1 MILFFFFFFALGTPT
16 DELVEGTELP
26 TTWMHRPI
34 ITWHTWVWFMSIC
47 NEKKKK
53 KKSIHCI
60 LVVLTEQVSNYKQY
74 GNFKH
79 FIQIA
84 K

>member
-34 ITWHTWVWFMSIC
+34 ITCTPGFGSCRFAMR
-47 NEKKKK
+47 KKKK
-53 KKSIHCI
+53 KKAYTVFLS
-60 LVVLTEQVSNYKQY
+60 Y
-74 GNFKH
+74 
-79 FIQIA
+79 
-84 K
+84 